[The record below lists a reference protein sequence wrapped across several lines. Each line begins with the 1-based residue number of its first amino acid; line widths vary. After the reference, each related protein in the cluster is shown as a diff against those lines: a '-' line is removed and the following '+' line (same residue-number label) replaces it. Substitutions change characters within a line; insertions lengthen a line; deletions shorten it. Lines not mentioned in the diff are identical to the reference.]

1 MHAQLSNWMRFAF
14 ATGSPRMGP
23 QSPPVSGISLAR
35 DLCFIAALLAIAAFP
50 LLALRHHPLFFSP
63 VFQSAIWLFGAG
75 VLGVWI
81 IGRRRPGF
89 IPITREEVRWP
100 RRLRT
105 AGLVLSLAAITY
117 IVFYLPMRQHFWAGY
132 DEMRTLHPELQSV
145 WSDHEVT
152 DQLGRPT
159 WGIGPMLG
167 QLLTPNGV
175 EGHLWL
181 SGILIAF
188 NAVML
193 YGLIRWMLPTEPMI
207 AAAASVLLICHRGDS
222 SRFYVMWT
230 GNWYWTTLA
239 ILLASLLLLLK
250 SAQSER
256 RGVLVLACLSLAVS
270 LLGNEA
276 GYPLAALG
284 PILLYLDGIRG
295 RRLLV
300 WCFAWLG
307 TTGLMAARYVLYM
320 LTNSG
325 NYQSNLTSGI
335 REHPGQLLATLKNS
349 GLTPFYTWFEGFRFT
364 ATYWSWVWGGLAA
377 VLAFA
382 AMLLVA
388 RAPTCR
394 WRDYLMAFLVASVA
408 AFLGLLPFALIGN
421 GNFRTQFYTA
431 PGQAASIAIFAGALC
446 RVLGRRCG
454 VAAFAVLL
462 AFATANSRVENVRYQ
477 ANIDKHINFI
487 KTVRTFEQLRAV
499 SPTTSPDTLFI
510 LQTDDDVLPL
520 GGNKSLQIL
529 SHDLIGYGN
538 VVSSPSDRVRQL
550 HWNGDGVIIDS
561 TYPKAELIARYPY
574 DRIVVF
580 RMANDGTLFLLRHLS
595 PQLWKG
601 LSPEKN
607 RYDPL
612 PLLRAGPITP
622 IRLLSYPSWV
632 NPPRD
637 VIDSTAGL
645 GFGSGWS
652 DQEVAAG
659 SVFRVADPGA
669 ELLVNPLGEHSRTLQ
684 LELEPDRVAPG
695 ESYRLE
701 ARDSTGRTLARTP
714 LPGTREVVQ
723 LTIPTDPE
731 RVSLV
736 SLWVCSAQS
745 GEPTDSSLRVYAP
758 EGTPA
763 LQSKQDIVQGRL
775 RVGQNW
781 YPLEHWKGET
791 FRWLNTGAELV
802 IHKPLGEKLVLD
814 ARGGAGL
821 SGTDGRL
828 RVVGPDGRIIHEA
841 EFPNNERREIICPL
855 PRDLPK
861 ETVLRLEVLGG
872 GVSRPGDTR
881 IMNLQVF
888 HCELRR

>member
-1 MHAQLSNWMRFAF
+1 MN
-14 ATGSPRMGP
+14 
-23 QSPPVSGISLAR
+23 SPPETITSAERPYR
-35 DLCFIAALLAIAAFP
+35 DIAFITTLLAVAGYP
-50 LLALRHHPLFFSP
+50 LLLLRHHPLFFSP
-63 VFQSAIWLFGAG
+63 RFQAMIWLLESLVFAVW
-75 VLGVWI
+75 VLR
-81 IGRRRPGF
+81 GRRMNVAATTHGYNQWLDWCRNTGF
-89 IPITREEVRWP
+89 
-100 RRLRT
+100 
-105 AGLVLSLAAITY
+105 AFCLVAVAIL
-117 IVFYLPMRQHFWAGY
+117 VFYLPMREHFWGGY
-132 DEMRTLHPELQSV
+132 DEIYSLTPAAGQF
-145 WSDHEVT
+145 WSDGPFT
-152 DQLGRPT
+152 DQIARPT
-159 WGIGPMLG
+159 FGIGPMLG
-167 QLLTPNGV
+167 QMLTPGRV

-193 YGLIRWMLPTEPMI
+193 FGIIRCLLPSEPMI
-207 AAAASVLLICHRGDS
+207 AAAASVLSVCHRGDS
-222 SRFYVMWT
+222 SRFFVMWT

-239 ILLASLLLLLK
+239 FLLAGTWLLLR
-250 SAQSER
+250 SAHTGR
-256 RGVLVLACLSLAVS
+256 RGLLAAGCIAVAIS

-284 PILLYLDGIRG
+284 PIFLYLNGVRG

-300 WCFAWLG
+300 WSYAWLG
-307 TTGLMAARYVLYM
+307 TIGLMAVRFLLYM
-320 LTNSG
+320 LTSTG
-325 NYQSNLTSGI
+325 NYQSDLTDGI
-335 REHPGQLLATLKNS
+335 RDHPGVLLANLKNS
-349 GLTPFYTWFEGFRFT
+349 GLASVYTWFEGFKFS
-364 ATYWSWVWGGLAA
+364 ASDWSWGSGRLAA

-382 AMLLVA
+382 AVLSVA
-388 RAPTCR
+388 RPSAPR
-394 WRDYLMAFLVASVA
+394 GRSYAVAVLVSSAA
-408 AFLGLLPFALIGN
+408 AFAGHVPFAVIGN

-431 PGQAASIAIFAGALC
+431 PGQAA
-446 RVLGRRCG
+446 
-454 VAAFAVLL
+454 LL
-462 AFATANSRVENVRYQ
+462 AIAVGGVCRLINSHCGAVALAVFVAFSAANSRVENLRDQSV
-477 ANIDKHINFI
+477 NDKRVNFNT
-487 KTVRTFEQLRAV
+487 TVRTFEQLRAV
-499 SPTTSPDTLFI
+499 SPSTSPDTLII
-510 LQTDDDVLPL
+510 LQTDENVLPL
-520 GGNKSLQIL
+520 GGNRNLQIL
-529 SHDLIGYGN
+529 SHDLIDYGN
-538 VVSSPSDRVRQL
+538 IVTTPHDRMAELEWRTE
-550 HWNGDGVIIDS
+550 DVIIHRAH
-561 TYPKAELIARYPY
+561 PPAELIARYPY

-580 RMANDGTLFLLRHLS
+580 RMAGDGTLFLLR
-595 PQLWKG
+595 QLP
-601 LSPEKN
+601 PELLPADSQAN

-669 ELLVNPLGEHSRTLQ
+669 ELLVNPLGEHSRTFR